1 MMKDKSQQQHQDM
14 QPFINALRQFFN
26 IMGATKP
33 AGGEFNQIVSTYLA
47 RLVTGVL
54 ETMAQLT
61 PIAPEESAMLPSEF
75 FEATSATAGFAGAY
89 TGAVSIHCSTVL
101 AGMLAARMTGLE
113 YSEDCADIHDALGEM
128 ASVLAGEIKQAL
140 SVGGLDIQL
149 SPPGVVSGSH
159 YLLSATNHQRVTVCF
174 RIEGMS
180 MYVSMVAERNRFL
193 QAAAAE
199 LRDKREWLTLALEGG
214 RLGLWHWDVVTGKS
228 LYSDECATMLGYTVG
243 ELASVVE
250 TWESLVHPDDMP
262 AVRVALQNYL
272 SGRSPQYVAEHRLL
286 CKSGDWRWIL
296 SRGRVVERHDDGTTK
311 LLVGTHLDITERK
324 VAELALHNSQQQL
337 KLLNEQLE
345 ERVAEEVRKNRE
357 KDIRLLQHDKLAS
370 IGQLAAGV
378 AHEINNPMGFI
389 MANLTIL
396 KQYSAA
402 MVQYIKNVEE
412 ITAAGLSD
420 GSQSALQ
427 QTRKLLDIDYIMNE
441 LPPLLA
447 ESTEGAKRITRI
459 VLDLKDFA
467 RLDQQEIQ
475 EADLNQLVESTV
487 NMVRGEIKYV
497 ARLDLQLCKLPLLF
511 CHPQQ
516 INHVI
521 SNLLINAAQ
530 AIDKQGVITIRTFQ
544 AESWVILSVSD
555 TGKGIP
561 RELHNRIF
569 DPFFT
574 TKDVGKGTGLG
585 LSISYDI
592 IKKHGG
598 EITVASEVGS
608 GTTFTIKLPVTA
620 TGHTQRVNPAPDC

>member
-1 MMKDKSQQQHQDM
+1 MKDKSKQQHQDM
-14 QPFINALRQFFN
+14 QPFVNALRQFFN
-26 IMGATKP
+26 IMETTKP
-33 AGGEFNQIVSTYLA
+33 ADGEFNRIISTYLA

-61 PIAPEESAMLPSEF
+61 PIEPEESATLPSEF

-101 AGMLAARMTGLE
+101 AGMLAARMTGIE
-113 YSEDCADIHDALGEM
+113 YTEDYADIHDALGEM

-140 SVGGLDIQL
+140 SFGGLDIQL
-149 SPPGVVSGSH
+149 SPPGVVYGSH

-214 RLGLWHWDVVTGKS
+214 RLGLWHLDVATGTS
-228 LYSDECATMLGYTVG
+228 LYSDECATMLGYTEG
-243 ELASVVE
+243 ELASVAE
-250 TWESLVHPDDMP
+250 TWESLMHPDDIL
-262 AVRVALQNYL
+262 AVRVALQDYL
-272 SGRSPQYVAEHRLL
+272 CGHSPQYVAEHRLL

-296 SRGRVVERHDDGTTK
+296 TRGRAVERHDDGTTK

-324 VAELALHNSQQQL
+324 AAELALYNSRKQL

-357 KDIRLLQHDKLAS
+357 NDIRLLQHDKLAA

-396 KQYSAA
+396 KQYSAT
-402 MVQYIKNVEE
+402 MVQYIKSFEE
-412 ITAAGLSD
+412 ITAADLSD

-427 QTRKLLDIDYIMNE
+427 ETRKLLDIDYIINE

-447 ESTEGAKRITRI
+447 ESTEGAKRIRRI

-467 RLDQQEIQ
+467 RLDEQEIK

-497 ARLDLQLCKLPLLF
+497 ASLDLQLCELPPLLF

-516 INHVI
+516 INQVI

-544 AESWVILSVSD
+544 AGSWVILSVTD

-608 GTTFTIKLPVTA
+608 GSTFTIKLPVIA
-620 TGHTQRVNPAPDC
+620 TGHTQRVNSGA

>member
-1 MMKDKSQQQHQDM
+1 MKDKSNQQHQDM
-14 QPFINALRQFFN
+14 QPFVNALRQFFN

-33 AGGEFNQIVSTYLA
+33 ADGEFKQIVSTYLA

-61 PIAPEESAMLPSEF
+61 PIDPEEIATLPSEF
-75 FEATSATAGFAGAY
+75 FKATSATAGFAGAY
-89 TGAVSIHCSTVL
+89 TGTVSIHCSTLL
-101 AGMLAARMTGLE
+101 AGMLTARMTGLE
-113 YSEDCADIHDALGEM
+113 CSEDHAAIHDALGEM

-159 YLLSATNHQRVTVCF
+159 YLLSVTDHQRVTVCF
-174 RIEGMS
+174 RIEGTP
-180 MYVSMVAERNRFL
+180 MYVSMVAERNKFL

-199 LRDKREWLTLALEGG
+199 LRDKREWLTLALAGG

-243 ELASVVE
+243 ELASVAE

-262 AVRVALQNYL
+262 AVLVALQDYL
-272 SGRSPQYVAEHRLL
+272 SGQSYQYEAEHRLL

-296 SRGRVVERHDDGTTK
+296 TRGRVVECHDDGTTK
-311 LLVGTHLDITERK
+311 RLAGTHLDITERK
-324 VAELALHNSQQQL
+324 AAELALYNSRQQL

-345 ERVAEEVRKNRE
+345 ERVVEEVRKNRE

-396 KQYSAA
+396 KQCSAA
-402 MVQYIKNVEE
+402 MVQYINSVDE
-412 ITAAGLSD
+412 ITAVGLSD
-420 GSQSALQ
+420 RSKFALQ
-427 QTRKLLDIDYIMNE
+427 ETKKLLDIDYIMNE
-441 LPPLLA
+441 LPQLLA
-447 ESTEGAKRITRI
+447 ESTEGAKRIKRI

-467 RLDQQEIQ
+467 RLDEQDIK

-487 NMVRGEIKYV
+487 NMVRNEIKYV

-516 INHVI
+516 INQVI
-521 SNLLINAAQ
+521 SNLLLNAAQ
-530 AIDKQGVITIRTFQ
+530 AIDQQGIITIRTIQ
-544 AESWVILSVSD
+544 AGFWVILSVTD

-561 RELHNRIF
+561 MELRNRIF

-592 IKKHGG
+592 VKKHGG
-598 EITVASEVGS
+598 EITVVSEVGS
-608 GTTFTIKLPVTA
+608 GTTFTVKLPVIA
-620 TGHTQRVNPAPDC
+620 AGHVQCVNPAPDC